1 MNDQLGLGLRRQG
14 SLELSEWGDCVD
26 DGAFH

>member
-1 MNDQLGLGLRRQG
+1 MNYQLGLELRRTG
-14 SLELSEWGDCVD
+14 SLELSEWGDWVD